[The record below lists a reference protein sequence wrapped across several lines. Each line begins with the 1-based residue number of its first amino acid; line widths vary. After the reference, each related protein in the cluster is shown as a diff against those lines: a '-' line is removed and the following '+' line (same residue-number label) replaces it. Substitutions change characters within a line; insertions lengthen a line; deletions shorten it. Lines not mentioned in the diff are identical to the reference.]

1 MYDASKVS
9 REECVKTFNTEL
21 CAGDLKERRT
31 KEEKKSDE
39 MCAEDC
45 WIRGKKVSS
54 SIVKRGKSPIS
65 MLLAN
70 SPCCRFFADLTQKD
84 KDIIS
89 IHNSTKYFPCMRT
102 LFEPYH

>member
-21 CAGDLKERRT
+21 CAGDL
-31 KEEKKSDE
+31 EKKE
-39 MCAEDC
+39 GQKKKRNLMKCAQKIAGSAE
-45 WIRGKKVSS
+45 KKVSS
-54 SIVKRGKSPIS
+54 SIVKRGKGPIS
-65 MLLAN
+65 MLLTN

-89 IHNSTKYFPCMRT
+89 ILVHSHPQC
-102 LFEPYH
+102 